1 MTTATETDLATARG
15 SMAYRFSDMV
25 RDTIN
30 EHGEAWAFAYYVTSG
45 RLSRWEYR
53 LFAGLGI
60 DDGMR

>member
-1 MTTATETDLATARG
+1 MTTTRG
-15 SMAYRFSDMV
+15 STAYRFSDMV